1 LSQRLEKSGPFG
13 VKDPLVEMLCS
24 VGWSEEMCFLFL
36 NGDEVTFVKVKAK
49 IGNLH
54 DAHLLL
60 YWFISAKKRDHLII
74 IDI

>member
-1 LSQRLEKSGPFG
+1 
-13 VKDPLVEMLCS
+13 MLCS

-60 YWFISAKKRDHLII
+60 SCFISAKK
-74 IDI
+74 